1 MHGAAV
7 IVTQILLFESAT
19 AEDVRTV
26 VKQAVFNTSTAHP
39 MNHDHQ
45 LTLPLPPPPV
55 DENTPLVPARMV
67 NEWVYCPRLAYLE
80 WVEGEWAETG
90 DTAEGR
96 RTHVRVDE
104 GGGRLPAPEELDD
117 EMARAR
123 SVTLS
128 SERLGVIA
136 KMDVVEAD
144 GGTVTPVDFKK
155 GKRPHVAAGAYE
167 PERVQICTQAMI
179 LEDNGYKVER
189 GMLWYAGS
197 RERVPIV
204 LDDELRALTLAAVRN
219 LRSAAASGRRPPPLE
234 NSPKCPRCALAGICL
249 PDETNL
255 FRKGTAPRPL
265 NPSDD
270 PALPLYVQEPGARL
284 RKSGERLVVETKED
298 SVELPMLD
306 VSQVA
311 LFGPVSVTTPALH
324 ALMNAEIPVSWF
336 STGGWFLGHTV
347 GTGHG
352 NVAVRE
358 AQYRVAFDKVARLA
372 FARDL
377 VAAKARNARTMLR
390 RNWRVD
396 KDAEVRDEALVRL
409 RGVVRRIA
417 RAADESQLLGLE
429 GEAAAV
435 YFDGFEHMLARDLD
449 DGVATFSF
457 AKRNRRPPTDPVNAL
472 LSLAYA
478 LLTRVFTTTISAT
491 GLDPYMGL
499 YHRTRH
505 GRPALS
511 LDLMEPFR
519 PIVADSCVIQAI
531 NNGEVKLSDFVF
543 NGGACSLKPAGR
555 KSFIAAF
562 ERRMEQETT
571 HPLFGYRVS
580 MRRLIEVQT
589 RLLARH
595 FQGEIVSY
603 PHYLP
608 R

>member
-1 MHGAAV
+1 
-7 IVTQILLFESAT
+7 
-19 AEDVRTV
+19 
-26 VKQAVFNTSTAHP
+26 
-39 MNHDHQ
+39 MNQPSQ

-80 WVEGEWAETG
+80 WVEGEWAETA
-90 DTAEGR
+90 DTAEGKR
-96 RTHVRVDE
+96 SHARVDE
-104 GGGRLPAPEELDD
+104 GGGRLPSAEELDD
-117 EMARAR
+117 ELARAR

-128 SERLGVIA
+128 SDRLGVIA
-136 KMDVVEAD
+136 KIDVVEAA
-144 GGTVTPVDFKK
+144 GGFVTPVDFKK

-179 LEDNGYKVER
+179 LEDNGYKVDR
-189 GMLWYAGS
+189 GMLWFAGS
-197 RERVPIV
+197 RERVPVV
-204 LDDELRALTLAAVRN
+204 LDDELRSLTLAAIRE
-219 LRSAAASGRRPPPLE
+219 LRVAAADDRRPPPLE

-255 FRKGTAPRPL
+255 FKKGTAPRPL

-284 RKSGERLVVETKED
+284 RKSGDRLVVETKED
-298 SVELPMLD
+298 TVEVPMVE

-336 STGGWFLGHTV
+336 STGGWFLGHTF
-347 GTGHG
+347 GTGNG

-358 AQYRVAFDKVARLA
+358 AQYRIAFDNEARLA

-377 VAAKARNARTMLR
+377 VEAKARNARTMLR
-390 RNWRVD
+390 RNWRVK
-396 KDAEVRDEALVRL
+396 KDAEVRDEVLVRL
-409 RGVVRRIA
+409 RGVVRRIPQA
-417 RAADESQLLGLE
+417 DDESQLLGLE

-435 YFDGFEHMLARDLD
+435 YFDAFDHMLAKDRDLED
-449 DGVATFSF
+449 DLTAFSF
-457 AKRNRRPPTDPVNAL
+457 TTRNRRPPSDPVNAL

-478 LLTRVFTTTISAT
+478 LLTRVFTTTISST

-543 NGGACSLKPAGR
+543 NGKACTLKPGGR

-562 ERRMEQETT
+562 ERRMEQEST
-571 HPLFGYRVS
+571 HPLFGYRVT
-580 MRRLIEVQT
+580 MRRLIEVQC

-595 FQGEIVSY
+595 LQGEIISY
-603 PHYLP
+603 PHYIP